1 MLFPVAPYVCC
12 VYLIDHKLCVPADAA
27 LVIVLSD
34 ADADAVDELFFG
46 AKGIV
51 KGMHVLPVLCC
62 CLPVFQ
68 PHTLVSVQVILY
80 C

>member
-1 MLFPVAPYVCC
+1 MLFLVASYVCC
-12 VYLIDHKLCVPADAA
+12 VYLIDHKLSVPADAA

-34 ADADAVDELFFG
+34 ADAVDELFFG
-46 AKGIV
+46 AQGIV

-68 PHTLVSVQVILY
+68 PHALVSVQVILY